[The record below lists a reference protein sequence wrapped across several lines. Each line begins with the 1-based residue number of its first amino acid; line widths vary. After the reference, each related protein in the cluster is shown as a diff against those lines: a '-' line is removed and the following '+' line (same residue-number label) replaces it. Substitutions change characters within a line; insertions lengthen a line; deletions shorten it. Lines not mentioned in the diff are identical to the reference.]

1 MAKGELSDALQL
13 PRASNRIRELRAL
26 VVDEDRHMR
35 KVLRM
40 LLLGYGVKEVFDA
53 QDGQSGIN
61 LMADVR
67 PHFVVTDYDMKPMS
81 GLAFVKKLRWECAP
95 PMCSVPV
102 ILMTAHAD
110 MKRIQAARDTGV
122 TEALCKPVT
131 AKTLFDRVLEIIE
144 RPRSFVRTPAF
155 VGPDRR
161 RRRRDSGYNGPKRRS
176 EDAGVEIEYLD

>member
-1 MAKGELSDALQL
+1 MAQSEVSDALQL
-13 PRASNRIRELRAL
+13 PKANSRFRELRGL
-26 VVDEDRHMR
+26 IVDDDRHMR

-53 QDGQSGIN
+53 PDGQSGIN
-61 LMADVR
+61 VMADVR
-67 PHFVVTDYDMKPMS
+67 PHFVVTDFDMKPMG
-81 GLAFVKKLRWECAP
+81 GLSFVRKLRWECAP
-95 PMCSVPV
+95 PLCSVPV

-122 TEALCKPVT
+122 TEALCKPLT
-131 AKTLFDRVLEIIE
+131 AKNLFDRIVEIIE
-144 RPRSFVRTPAF
+144 RPRGFVRTAAF

-161 RRRRDSGYNGPKRRS
+161 RRRRDSSYEGPKRRS